1 MRIQQMKNKILLTLP
16 LTLSLCLAG
25 CGGGGGG
32 TSTADQSALPPTT
45 PPPNAGLW
53 AATTST
59 GRSGNVVLLDDG
71 GYYFLYSTSAD
82 PTVLGGAIQG
92 HVSATGSNVISTD
105 GIDFSWERLDG
116 SLTTLSASLDAQ
128 SGLAGTVTYDTVP
141 GRNFSFTS
149 VYRPATNELV
159 SLAEMAGRFV
169 STDGTMRLDI
179 AASGAISGT
188 AFSSTCGFTGSVTQ
202 TQNYTTIMNMSITF
216 LGGTCSFGT
225 STIKG
230 LALYNS
236 ASREIIGIAVNDE
249 RSRTALFQANKR

>member
-1 MRIQQMKNKILLTLP
+1 MKNKTLLTLP

-32 TSTADQSALPPTT
+32 TSSAGQSAQPPAT
-45 PPPNAGLW
+45 PPPSAGLW
-53 AATTST
+53 VATTSS
-59 GRSGNVVLLDDG
+59 GRSGNLILLDDG
-71 GYYFLYSTSAD
+71 GYYFLYSTTTD
-82 PTVLGGAIQG
+82 PTILGGAIQG
-92 HVSATGSNVISTD
+92 HASGTSNSVSSTD

-149 VYRPATNELV
+149 TYRPATNELV
-159 SLAEMAGRFV
+159 SLAQMAGRFI
-169 STDGTMRLDI
+169 STDGTMSLDI

-202 TQNYTTIMNMSITF
+202 TKNYTTIMNLSITF

-236 ASREIIGIAVNDE
+236 ANREIIGIAVNDE